1 MHISLYGLHTNQ
13 KGIMAKQGM
22 KRYKPGDGMDSNKKY
37 GKNDVRPV
45 PELQGKPKES
55 GKKTKS
61 QS

>member
-1 MHISLYGLHTNQ
+1 MHTNQ
-13 KGIMAKQGM
+13 KEIMAKQGM

-55 GKKTKS
+55 GKKTTN
-61 QS
+61 QP